1 MTARVIAAGA
11 LFCCGLWAGGVGLLW
26 AAEPY
31 LVFMTGN
38 SRSYTRPLDPG
49 VFQTHTFA
57 NAEGTALRAVTVRH
71 KMPGE
76 RYWILF
82 CQPAGGSTDVQMIQ
96 EHLKRLASLGYEVF
110 SFDYRGFGSNG
121 GTPTE
126 TGLYADALAAYSYL
140 LRVERARPDRV
151 ILAGRSL
158 GAAVAIDLA
167 TKVPAA
173 GLLLFA
179 PIDSVPAVAARLYP
193 WAPVRLLARH
203 QFDSV
208 SKAQRIELPL
218 VYVYGR
224 PDRFMAP
231 ADARVLFERF
241 RGPKQLVETGGGHHH
256 SGFTHLPDLYRA
268 TKIFWPS
275 KAN

>member
-11 LFCCGLWAGGVGLLW
+11 LFCCSLWAGGVGLLW

-31 LVFMTGN
+31 LVFMTAT
-38 SRSYTRPLDPG
+38 SRSYTRPLDPE
-49 VFQTHTFA
+49 VFDERRFA
-57 NAEGTALRAVTVRH
+57 NADGTVLRAVTLRH
-71 KMPGE
+71 ATAGE

-96 EHLKRLASLGYEVF
+96 QQLTQLSSLGYDVF
-110 SFDYRGFGSNG
+110 SFDYRGFGSSG

-126 TGLYADALAAYSYL
+126 AGLYADALAAYRHL
-140 LRVERARPDRV
+140 LRVEGARPDRV
-151 ILAGRSL
+151 VLAGRSL

-167 TKVPAA
+167 MKVPAA

-179 PIDSVPAVAARLYP
+179 PIDSVPSVAARLYP
-193 WAPVRLLARH
+193 WAPVQLLARH
-203 QFDSV
+203 QFDSF
-208 SKAQRIELPL
+208 SKARQTTLPL

-231 ADARVLFERF
+231 ADARALFDRF
-241 RGPKQLVETGGGHHH
+241 PGPKQFLETGGGHHH
-256 SGFTHLPDLYRA
+256 SGFAHLPDLYRVMK
-268 TKIFWPS
+268 TFWPS
-275 KAN
+275 KAD